1 MTVDLSGARWRK
13 SQKSASNGG
22 CVEVADL
29 GTHVA
34 VRDSKNPAGPTLVF
48 TPHEWD
54 CFLDGAHNGEFGQ
67 PS

>member
-1 MTVDLSGARWRK
+1 MTVDLSGATWRK

-29 GTHVA
+29 GHHIA
-34 VRDSKNPAGPTLVF
+34 VRDSKNPDGPKLVF

-54 CFLDGAHNGEFGQ
+54 CFLDGAVKGEFTRAH
-67 PS
+67 